1 MAVPRTLETEPAP
14 EKGPDPH
21 ATSDSLERNR
31 IEMDRETEP
40 PEGGSKAWLCLIGAS
55 FAMFV
60 SFGWVNCIALFQ
72 TEYET
77 NQLKQYSQSTVS
89 WITSMEFFFMLFMSP
104 LAGWLFDNY
113 GPRLPVAIGTILH
126 VFGLMMTSLSKEYYQ
141 FALSQSVCSGIGA
154 SLVFTP
160 CMTAP
165 MTFFRK
171 KRAIAGGLTI
181 AGSSLGGV
189 IFPLMVV
196 RLIPKIGFPWTMR
209 VCAFMILGLLL
220 ITNSTI
226 SSNLDHYQRPFK
238 LSQHLRP
245 LQEINYL
252 LICLSSF
259 FLYWGMFVP
268 FDYIVSAGIH
278 YGMSSSMA
286 FNLIPILNGTSFLGR
301 TVPNIL
307 ADKYGRFN
315 VMIIMVLFS
324 MIIIL
329 ALWLPG
335 RSEATMIAF
344 AMLFGVGSG
353 ACIGL
358 GPVLIMGISP
368 IKEVGYRIGTIFA
381 IAGIGALT
389 SPPIGGAIVG
399 RTGHGDFDYACVFS
413 SINYFFSLIFIIIL
427 RARLVGWNLMAKG

>member
-1 MAVPRTLETEPAP
+1 MAVPRTLATDPAL
-14 EKGPDPH
+14 EKGPHPH
-21 ATSDSLERNR
+21 ATCGPLDNNR
-31 IEMDRETEP
+31 IENDRETEP
-40 PEGGSKAWLCLIGAS
+40 PEGGSKAWVCLIGAS

-72 TEYET
+72 AEYET

-89 WITSMEFFFMLFMSP
+89 WITSMECIFFHVVHAP

-113 GPRLPVAIGTILH
+113 GPRLPVAIGTLLH
-126 VFGLMMTSLSKEYYQ
+126 YYQ

-160 CMTAP
+160 NALLP
-165 MTFFRK
+165 
-171 KRAIAGGLTI
+171 
-181 AGSSLGGV
+181 GGV

-220 ITNSTI
+220 ITHITI
-226 SSNLDHYQRPFK
+226 SLNLDHRQRPFK

-245 LQEINYL
+245 IKEINYL
-252 LICLSSF
+252 LMCLPSF

-307 ADKYGRFN
+307 AEKYGRFN
-315 VMIIMVLFS
+315 MMIIMVLFN
-324 MIIIL
+324 MIIVL

-335 RSEATMIAF
+335 RSEATMISF
-344 AMLFGVGSG
+344 AALFGVGSG

-368 IKEVGYRIGTIFA
+368 IKEVGYRMGTIFA

-389 SPPIGGAIVG
+389 SPPIGSAIVG
-399 RTGHGDFDYACVFS
+399 RSKHGDFDYACVFS
-413 SINYFFSLIFIIIL
+413 GINYFFSLVFIVIL
-427 RARLVGWNLMAKG
+427 RARLVGRNLTAKG

>member
-1 MAVPRTLETEPAP
+1 MAVPRRLETEPAP
-14 EKGPDPH
+14 EKGPEPH
-21 ATSDSLERNR
+21 ATSDSLESNR
-31 IEMDRETEP
+31 IEKDRETEP

-72 TEYET
+72 AEYET

-113 GPRLPVAIGTILH
+113 GPGLPVAIGTFLH

-165 MTFFRK
+165 MTFSRK

-196 RLIPKIGFPWTMR
+196 RLVPKIGFPWTMR

-220 ITNSTI
+220 ITNFTI
-226 SSNLDHYQRPFK
+226 SSNLDHRQKPFK

-245 LQEINYL
+245 MQEINYL
-252 LICLSSF
+252 LMCLSSF

-286 FNLIPILNGTSFLGR
+286 FNLIPILNGASFLGR

-324 MIIIL
+324 MIIVL

-344 AMLFGVGSG
+344 AALFGVGSG

-368 IKEVGYRIGTIFA
+368 IKEVGYRMGTIFA

-399 RTGHGDFDYACVFS
+399 RTKHGDFDYACVFS
-413 SINYFFSLIFIIIL
+413 GMNYFFSLVFIVIL
-427 RARLVGWNLMAKG
+427 RARLVGWKLTAKG

>member
-1 MAVPRTLETEPAP
+1 MAVPRTLATEPTL
-14 EKGPDPH
+14 EKGSQPH
-21 ATSDSLERNR
+21 ATSDSSENNQ
-31 IEMDRETEP
+31 IENNRETEP
-40 PEGGSKAWLCLIGAS
+40 PEGGREAWLSLIGAS
-55 FAMFV
+55 LAMFV

-72 TEYET
+72 AEYES
-77 NQLKQYSQSTVS
+77 NQLRQYSQSTVS
-89 WITSMEFFFMLFMSP
+89 WITSMEFFFMLFISP

-113 GPRLPVAIGTILH
+113 GPRLPVAFGTFLH

-171 KRAIAGGLTI
+171 KRAVAGGLTI

-209 VCAFMILGLLL
+209 VCAFIILGLLL
-220 ITNSTI
+220 ITNFTI
-226 SSNLDHYQRPFK
+226 SSNLDHRQRPFK
-238 LSQHLRP
+238 LSQHLQP
-245 LQEINYL
+245 MQEINYL
-252 LICLSSF
+252 FMCLSSF

-278 YGMSSSMA
+278 EGMSSSMA
-286 FNLIPILNGTSFLGR
+286 FNLIPILNGASFLGR
-301 TVPNIL
+301 TMPNIL

-315 VMIIMVLFS
+315 VMIIMVLSS
-324 MIIIL
+324 MIIVL

-335 RSEATMIAF
+335 RSEATMISF
-344 AMLFGVGSG
+344 AALFGVGSG
-353 ACIGL
+353 AGIGL

-368 IKEVGYRIGTIFA
+368 IKEVGYRMGTIFA

-389 SPPIGGAIVG
+389 SPPIGGAIVE
-399 RTGHGDFDYACVFS
+399 RTKHGDFDYACVFS
-413 SINYFFSLIFIIIL
+413 GVNYFFSLVFIIIL
-427 RARLVGWNLMAKG
+427 RVRLVGWKLTAKG